1 MANKFFLLLSA
12 AVVAALA
19 SGCANME
26 RKLGRGFSNTFEV
39 VRWGEMRRSVEQTSL
54 FDSPE
59 AGSTTGLVR
68 GFNRT
73 LARTG
78 VGVFEIVTFPLPPYD
93 PIFTSYL
100 SPGPVYPDSY
110 APGIRESSTFAT
122 DSSVGFSGGNVMPF
136 MPGSRFRVFESP

>member
-1 MANKFFLLLSA
+1 MRNKFFFLLSA
-12 AVVAALA
+12 AVVATLA
-19 SGCANME
+19 TGCANVE

-39 VRWGEMRRSVEQTSL
+39 VRLGEMRRSVEQTSL

-78 VGVFEIVTFPLPPYD
+78 VGIYEIATAPFPPYG
-93 PIFTSYL
+93 PVFTSYL

-136 MPGSRFRVFESP
+136 LPGNRFRVFESP